1 MVDVT
6 YRGGGMD
13 GVTSNAASEATL
25 QRLVALME
33 KGSKGGGAATEKM
46 ANDVKTKGVAI
57 SKEDN
62 KATAEGTEAKKDAT
76 KAQKKLSERV
86 RNTAKAFDR
95 YSLGL
100 FSGIGNTIQTF
111 GGLGKEL
118 IAGGN
123 RISDFGQH
131 VTGLISKF
139 PIVGGVIGQFGQTML
154 NVLDN
159 QIDMYR
165 SLSGAGID
173 FGSSMFEMQRRAAEA
188 GLNMATLA
196 GTIQENSQMLAVA
209 FGGATTGADRFSKI
223 SKYVQQSQT
232 DFSKLGMTM
241 EDVTEFTADYID
253 LQRIQGRLKD
263 RSDRSLAKGTQN
275 YIMQLDALAKITGMS
290 RKQAA
295 EELKAQSTDKR
306 LQALFMNMD
315 SSVQEQMNASLALI
329 KGGSPEMEDAIKEL
343 IATNGAPL
351 SDFGKSLLRTNPEF
365 ATMAQGLRDG
375 SLSADD
381 FAEMTNLQV
390 EEAKRFVKENAAVIA
405 QSQALGDTTYDA
417 VLALAK
423 MGEVGGKLSD
433 AEQKQLDAI
442 AAKDKTLTD
451 FDSMIEKI
459 RSTILVKL
467 LDSGIFDKLQKVMS
481 DLTAWFNKDETQT
494 SIQGFVDRLGTLFDN
509 LGTMVEDFKKDWGKL
524 SIGEL
529 VTKYLINPIKTLFGA
544 DTGPPPGHPEHN
556 KNAGSK
562 SSGLMGGLFES
573 LGPIIEKFESW
584 GKALMWG
591 GIGAAAVLIGFTAAV
606 AAMAAPLALATPGVL
621 AIGVAFAGV
630 GVAGFGIAALIDSIT
645 TSVDNVAVGLKKFED
660 LDSKKLGDV
669 GGALKPLTDNIMG
682 LAKGGVVASFMSEG
696 VLEKIAA
703 GVKSFEGIDSKSM
716 KDMGPALTSLQT
728 GIAAFTGDGIMDSF
742 SKFIGGL
749 FGNDGG
755 MKDMADDLEAFA
767 DIDSAGIKAIGDG
780 LQGIAAYIETMDG
793 ANLKQVTKNL
803 KELIKQ
809 IGQYNEEYKN
819 MDAET
824 KASFTKVLN
833 VNNESQDKSSSL
845 LNQLNSTNTLILDE
859 LKKQTKGGKAMT
871 NAISGAA

>member
-1 MVDVT
+1 
-6 YRGGGMD
+6 
-13 GVTSNAASEATL
+13 
-25 QRLVALME
+25 
-33 KGSKGGGAATEKM
+33 
-46 ANDVKTKGVAI
+46 
-57 SKEDN
+57 
-62 KATAEGTEAKKDAT
+62 
-76 KAQKKLSERV
+76 
-86 RNTAKAFDR
+86 
-95 YSLGL
+95 
-100 FSGIGNTIQTF
+100 
-111 GGLGKEL
+111 
-118 IAGGN
+118 
-123 RISDFGQH
+123 
-131 VTGLISKF
+131 
-139 PIVGGVIGQFGQTML
+139 
-154 NVLDN
+154 
-159 QIDMYR
+159 
-165 SLSGAGID
+165 
-173 FGSSMFEMQRRAAEA
+173 
-188 GLNMATLA
+188 
-196 GTIQENSQMLAVA
+196 MLAVA
-209 FGGATTGADRFSKI
+209 FGGATKGADRFSRI
-223 SKYVQQSQT
+223 SAIVQKSQG

-253 LQRIQGRLKD
+253 LQRIQGRMKD
-263 RSDRSLAKGTQN
+263 RSDRSLAAGTTA
-275 YIMQLDALAKITGMS
+275 YIMQLDALAKITGMT

-295 EELKAQSTDKR
+295 EELKGQSTDKR
-306 LQALFMNMD
+306 LQALFMTMD
-315 SSVQEQMNASLALI
+315 DGVKEQMNASLAMI
-329 KGGSPEMEDAIKEL
+329 KGASPEMEEALKEL
-343 IATNGAPL
+343 IATNGVPL
-351 SDFGKSLLRTNPEF
+351 SDFAKSLIRTNPQF
-365 ATMAQGLRDG
+365 AEMAKGLRDG
-375 SLSADD
+375 SISADE
-381 FAEMTNLQV
+381 FAAQTNDQV
-390 EEAKRFVKENAAVIA
+390 TQAQEFVKKNAFVIA
-405 QSQALGDTTYDA
+405 QAQALGDTTYDA
-417 VLALAK
+417 VLQLAK
-423 MGEVGGKLSD
+423 MSEVGGLLTD

-459 RSTILVKL
+459 RSTIMIKL
-467 LDSGIFDKLQKVMS
+467 LDSKVFDKMQTVLS
-481 DLTAWFNKDETQT
+481 DLTAWFKKEETQK

-509 LGTMVEDFKKDWGKL
+509 LGTMVEDFKNDWGKL

-606 AAMAAPLALATPGVL
+606 AAMSGPLLLATPGVL
-621 AIGVAFAGV
+621 AIGAAFAGV

-660 LDSKKLGDV
+660 LDSEKLGDV

-755 MKDMADDLEAFA
+755 MKDMAKDLEAFA
-767 DIDSAGIKAIGDG
+767 DIDAAGLQGIGDG
-780 LQGIAAYIETMDG
+780 LQGIAAYVDAMDG

-833 VNNESQDKSSSL
+833 VNNESQDKSSQMLVS
-845 LNQLNSTNTLILDE
+845 LNSTNALMLEE